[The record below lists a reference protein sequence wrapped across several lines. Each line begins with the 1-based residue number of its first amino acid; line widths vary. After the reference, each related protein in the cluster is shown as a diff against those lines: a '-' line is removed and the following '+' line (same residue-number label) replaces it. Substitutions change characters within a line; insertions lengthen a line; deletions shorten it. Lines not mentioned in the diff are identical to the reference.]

1 MGTPTGWRQDGN
13 LPAELT
19 GFVGRT
25 RLLATVKRHLAEH
38 RLVTVTGIGGVGKS
52 RTALRVAHA
61 VRHLYPDG
69 VWFVDLARVR
79 DPALVPQA
87 VAAALS
93 LADPSRPEV
102 EMLAGWA
109 AERRVLLV
117 LDACEHLIDACASLA
132 EALLSRAGE
141 LRMLVTSR
149 QSLNVPGERTV
160 PVPPLSLPGDDPGE
174 SPFDNESVRLFA
186 ERASAAVPDFVVDD
200 DNIEVVAELCR
211 RLDGIPLAIE
221 LAAVRLRT
229 LSPRQM
235 LSLLT
240 DRFSL
245 LAGASRTALPRH
257 RTLRAAIGWSHELC
271 EPGERLLWA
280 RLSIFAGDFDLD
292 AARYVCSG
300 PSLPEDRVMDLV
312 AGLVEKS
319 ILLSVGE
326 PGGGVRY
333 RLIDTLREY
342 GLEWLTELGE
352 ADATRARM
360 RDHYLWLAEE
370 AERAW
375 SGADQVEWFLR
386 LRQERDNIRAA
397 LDHCLTGPEPDG
409 VLVGLRLLSSLWFM
423 WAACGF
429 AREGRV
435 LLDRAI
441 GAARR
446 PSREKCK
453 ALWVLSYVCSA
464 QGDIPGAIA
473 AAEKCKEE
481 ALLVGDSSA
490 VILATKMLGT
500 AALLQGD
507 LQKAQ
512 AYLGVAIE
520 LHQGPREL
528 NPGLLPAIVE
538 QSLVLSQQGRHQESE
553 ELLDDCRTLCR
564 ERGELWLRSYAAWA
578 TALTQRATGRT
589 DEAVANAKESLRI
602 KRRLHDVLGVLMA
615 MNTLASLAMDQSR
628 AERAAML
635 LGASE
640 ANWRRFGG
648 LPQLG
653 APILA
658 EDHDRCVK
666 ECQKALGDEAYHR
679 TFDSGSRMDLD
690 EAIAFAVD
698 EVPPRASGRR
708 ARL

>member
-13 LPAELT
+13 LPMELT

-25 RLLATVKRHLAEH
+25 RLLATVKRQLAEH

-52 RTALRVAHA
+52 RTTLRVAHT

-69 VWFVDLARVR
+69 VWFVDLARLR
-79 DPALVPQA
+79 DPGLVPQA
-87 VAAALS
+87 VAAALG
-93 LADPSRPEV
+93 LADPSRPET
-102 EMLAGWA
+102 EMLADWG
-109 AERRVLLV
+109 AERRALLV
-117 LDACEHLIDACASLA
+117 LDACEHLIEGCADLA
-132 EALLSRAGE
+132 ETLLRRCGK

-149 QSLNVPGERTV
+149 QSLGVPGEHTV
-160 PVPPLSLPGDDPGE
+160 PVPPLALPGDDPAE
-174 SPFDNESVRLFA
+174 SPYDNESVRLFA
-186 ERASAAVPDFVVDD
+186 ERASAAAPDFVIDD
-200 DNIEVVAELCR
+200 DNIEIVSELCR

-235 LSLLT
+235 LALLT

-245 LAGASRTALPRH
+245 LTGASRTALPRH
-257 RTLRAAIGWSHELC
+257 RTLRAAIGWSHDLC

-280 RLSIFAGDFDLD
+280 RLSLFAGDFDLD
-292 AARYVCSG
+292 AVRNVCAG
-300 PSLPEDRVMDLV
+300 EGLPEEQVMELV

-319 ILLSVGE
+319 ILLGVTDTA
-326 PGGGVRY
+326 GVRY

-352 ADATRARM
+352 ADATRARL
-360 RDHYLWLAEE
+360 RGYYLRLAEE

-375 SGADQVEWFLR
+375 SGPEQVEWFLR
-386 LRQERDNIRAA
+386 LRQERDNVRAA
-397 LDHCLTGPEPDG
+397 LDYCLGGQDVDG
-409 VLVGLRLLSSLWFM
+409 VRDGLRMISSLWFM

-435 LLDRAI
+435 LLERAL
-441 GAARR
+441 AAAKQ
-446 PSREKCK
+446 PSPERCK
-453 ALWVLSYVCSA
+453 ALWVLSYVLSA
-464 QGDIPGAIA
+464 QGDVPGAIET
-473 AAEKCKEE
+473 AELCKTE
-481 ALLVGDSSA
+481 ALLVGDSGA

-520 LHQGPREL
+520 LHQGPRQL

-538 QSLVLSQQGRHQESE
+538 QSMVLSYQGRHTESE
-553 ELLDDCRTLCR
+553 ELLDDCRRLCL

-589 DEAVANAKESLRI
+589 EEAVANAKDSLRI
-602 KRRLHDVLGVLMA
+602 KRLLHDVLGVLIA
-615 MNTLASLAMDQSR
+615 MNTLAALAMDESR
-628 AERAAML
+628 AERAAIL
-635 LGASE
+635 LGAGE

-658 EDHDRCVK
+658 NDHDRCVK
-666 ECQKALGDEAYHR
+666 ECQKALGEEAYHR
-679 TFDSGSRMDLD
+679 AFGSGARMNLD

-698 EVPPRASGRR
+698 ELPPPPTGRHARA
-708 ARL
+708 

>member
-13 LPAELT
+13 LPMELT
-19 GFVGRT
+19 GFVGRA
-25 RLLATVKRHLAEH
+25 RLLATIKRRLAEH

-52 RTALRVAHA
+52 RTTLRVAHT

-69 VWFVDLARVR
+69 VWFVDLARLR
-79 DPALVPQA
+79 DPTMVPQA
-87 VAAALS
+87 VAAALG
-93 LADPSRPEV
+93 LADPSRPET
-102 EMLAGWA
+102 EMLADWA
-109 AERRVLLV
+109 LERRALLV
-117 LDACEHLIDACASLA
+117 LDACEHLIEGCAELTESL
-132 EALLSRAGE
+132 LRRCGR

-149 QSLNVPGERTV
+149 QSLGVPGEHTV
-160 PVPPLSLPGDDPGE
+160 PVPPLALPGDDPAE
-174 SPFDNESVRLFA
+174 SPYDNESVRLFA
-186 ERASAAVPDFVVDD
+186 ERASAAAPDFVIDD
-200 DNIEVVAELCR
+200 DNIEVVSELCR

-235 LSLLT
+235 LALLT

-245 LAGASRTALPRH
+245 LTGASRTALPRH

-280 RLSIFAGDFDLD
+280 RLSLFAGDFDLD
-292 AARYVCSG
+292 AVRNVCAG
-300 PSLPEDRVMDLV
+300 EGLPGDRVMELV

-319 ILLSVGE
+319 ILLSVTE
-326 PGGGVRY
+326 TAGVRY

-352 ADATRARM
+352 AEATRKRL
-360 RDHYLWLAEE
+360 RGYYLRLAEE

-375 SGADQVEWFLR
+375 SGSAQVEWFLR

-397 LDHCLTGPEPDG
+397 LDYCLAGPDPEAVRD
-409 VLVGLRLLSSLWFM
+409 GLRMISSLWFM

-441 GAARR
+441 AAAKQ
-446 PSREKCK
+446 PSPEKCK
-453 ALWVLSYVCSA
+453 ALWVLSYVLSA
-464 QGDIPGAIA
+464 QGDVPGAIE
-473 AAEKCKEE
+473 AAERCKTE
-481 ALLVGDSSA
+481 ALLVGDHSA

-507 LQKAQ
+507 LTKAQ

-538 QSLVLSQQGRHQESE
+538 QSMVLNYQGRHADSE
-553 ELLDDCRTLCR
+553 ELLNDCRRLCL

-578 TALTQRATGRT
+578 TALTQRAAGRIE
-589 DEAVANAKESLRI
+589 EAVANAKDSLRI
-602 KRRLHDVLGVLMA
+602 KRLLHDVLGVLIA
-615 MNTLASLAMDQSR
+615 MNTLAALAMDESR
-628 AERAAML
+628 AERAAIL

-653 APILA
+653 APILSN
-658 EDHDRCVK
+658 DHDRCVK
-666 ECQKALGDEAYHR
+666 ECQKSLGEDAYQR
-679 TFDSGSRMDLD
+679 AFDDGARMNLD
-690 EAIAFAVD
+690 EAIAFAID
-698 EVPPRASGRR
+698 DLPPHPTGRH